1 MLSITSA
8 NWRFFAAST
17 VPRFAAKIIA
27 KQTLLQ
33 AELAT
38 TKLLPNSNLTD
49 YLLVPFRLGRCTPRR
64 KGARMDAPDQ
74 RRYPRVKP
82 PQSVVV
88 AWQAG
93 TRRGVS
99 FVDNICVGGLF
110 VRTKESIPLRS
121 LIQILLDLPV
131 GQVRA
136 RAIVRRVLEGRGIAV
151 EFIAMDPSDRA
162 RLLQQV
168 KALLPA

>member
-1 MLSITSA
+1 
-8 NWRFFAAST
+8 
-17 VPRFAAKIIA
+17 
-27 KQTLLQ
+27 
-33 AELAT
+33 
-38 TKLLPNSNLTD
+38 
-49 YLLVPFRLGRCTPRR
+49 
-64 KGARMDAPDQ
+64 
-74 RRYPRVKP
+74 
-82 PQSVVV
+82 
-88 AWQAG
+88 
-93 TRRGVS
+93 
-99 FVDNICVGGLF
+99 VGGLF